1 MNIFIDITLKTL
13 DFFYAVGFHNYGIA
27 IILLTIAIKVALYPL
42 TLQSTRQMSAMQKL
56 QPKFDELK
64 KKHKETP
71 DKFQKETMELYKK
84 HGVNPLGGCLPLLIQ
99 MPVFIALFMAL
110 TSQNFK
116 SMLEANPAAAQFLW
130 IDNISLPD
138 KIHIL
143 NTGFYIPLLALLIGI
158 TTYWSQKTMP
168 QAGGQDQ
175 MKQMMMIMPFFIA
188 FISIEFAAGVQ
199 IYWVVQ
205 NLLTVAQQMY
215 IVSKHGKV

>member
-1 MNIFIDITLKTL
+1 MQIFIDITLKTL
-13 DFFYAVGFHNYGIA
+13 DFFYAIGFHNYGIA

-42 TLQSTRQMSAMQKL
+42 TLQSTKQMSAMQKL
-56 QPKFDELK
+56 QPKFEELK
-64 KKHKETP
+64 KKHKESP

-84 HGVNPLGGCLPLLIQ
+84 HGVNPLGGCLPLLLQ

-116 SMLEANPAAAQFLW
+116 DMLASSGSAASFLW
-130 IDNISLPD
+130 IKDISLKDPTF
-138 KIHIL
+138 I
-143 NTGFYIPLLALLIGI
+143 FPVLIGL

-199 IYWVVQ
+199 LYWIAQ
-205 NLLTVAQQMY
+205 NLLTIAQQVY

>member
-1 MNIFIDITLKTL
+1 MQIFIDITLKTL
-13 DFFYAVGFHNYGIA
+13 NFFYAIGFHNYGIA
-27 IILLTIAIKVALYPL
+27 IILLTVAIKVALYPL
-42 TLQSTRQMSAMQKL
+42 TLQSTKQMTAMQKL

-64 KKHKETP
+64 KKHKDSP
-71 DKFQKETMELYKK
+71 DKFQKETMDLYKK
-84 HGVNPLGGCLPLLIQ
+84 HGVNPLGGCLPLLLQ
-99 MPVFIALFMAL
+99 MPIFIALFMAL

-116 SMLEANPAAAQFLW
+116 AMLDASGSAASFLW
-130 IDNISLPD
+130 IKDI
-138 KIHIL
+138 
-143 NTGFYIPLLALLIGI
+143 ALKDPTFVFPVLIGL

-199 IYWVVQ
+199 LYWIAQ
-205 NLLTVAQQMY
+205 NLLTIAQQVY

>member
-1 MNIFIDITLKTL
+1 MQIFIDITLKTL

-42 TLQSTRQMSAMQKL
+42 TLQSTKQMFAMQKL

-64 KKHKETP
+64 KKHKESP

-116 SMLEANPAAAQFLW
+116 DMLAASGSAASFLW
-130 IDNISLPD
+130 IKDIAIKDPTFVFP
-138 KIHIL
+138 I
-143 NTGFYIPLLALLIGI
+143 LIGL
-158 TTYWSQKTMP
+158 TTFWSQKTMP

-175 MKQMMMIMPFFIA
+175 MKQMMLIMPFFIA

-199 IYWVVQ
+199 LYWIAQ

-215 IVSKHGKV
+215 IVSKQGKV